1 MLNLK
6 NLQNGYIF
14 INCHQVHRYKVTM
27 CMRRGE
33 LPATRFLKRQPAALT
48 LLRKGDSDCR
58 SEMKD
63 DGNWGCPGIC
73 WCGTLDAVLECYL
86 VGGGNV
92 QRLCRRRS
100 IGVSQHWV
108 KRPGE
113 IVSLGTAEVVLG
125 DRDHAGEEE

>member
-1 MLNLK
+1 
-6 NLQNGYIF
+6 
-14 INCHQVHRYKVTM
+14 M
-27 CMRRGE
+27 CMPRGE

-86 VGGGNV
+86 VGVDTYSDYVGGGPLV
-92 QRLCRRRS
+92 YLS
-100 IGVSQHWV
+100 IG
-108 KRPGE
+108 
-113 IVSLGTAEVVLG
+113 
-125 DRDHAGEEE
+125 